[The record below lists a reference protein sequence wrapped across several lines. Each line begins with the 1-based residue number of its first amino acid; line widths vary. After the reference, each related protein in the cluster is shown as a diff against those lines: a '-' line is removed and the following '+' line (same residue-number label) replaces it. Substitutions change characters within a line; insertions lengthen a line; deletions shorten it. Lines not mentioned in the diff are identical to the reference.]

1 MDIDEIKKN
10 FIEMKERRD
19 EQELRLQQS
28 RDAMW
33 LANKMREIQHN
44 SSGIASANPQHL
56 IALVEGD
63 SPHECRRRLNLLAE
77 ELRLDLSKGANLKVQ
92 EIPLH
97 ARRSHSPSPFLI
109 QCSLEDF
116 IAMF

>member
-1 MDIDEIKKN
+1 MNIDDIKKN

-33 LANKMREIQHN
+33 LANKIREIQHN
-44 SSGIASANPQHL
+44 SRANVQDM